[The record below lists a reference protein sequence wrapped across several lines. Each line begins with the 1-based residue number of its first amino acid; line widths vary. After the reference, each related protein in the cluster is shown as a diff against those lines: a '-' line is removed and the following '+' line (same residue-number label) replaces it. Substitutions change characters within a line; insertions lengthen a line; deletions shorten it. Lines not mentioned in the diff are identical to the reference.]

1 MKFQMLAMGARFEFD
16 GKAWVKT
23 GPLTAMSETGEQR
36 MIPRYAPLRPLDA
49 PEAPARKQRRV
60 LDEQAVLAAFA
71 TFYQRCAHLLAT
83 AATDATRAAALRAE
97 LADARERFLAA
108 LTPTD
113 KRD

>member
-23 GPLTAMSETGEQR
+23 GPLTAMCETGEQR

-49 PEAPARKQRRV
+49 PAAPAREQTGV
-60 LDEQAVLAAFA
+60 LDEQAVMTAFA
-71 TFYQRCAHLLAT
+71 TFYQRCAELLAT
-83 AATDATRAAALRAE
+83 ASTDATPAEALRAE
-97 LADARERFLAA
+97 LAAARERFLAA
-108 LTPTD
+108 LKPTG